1 VIKPPCSGFFV
12 FCASSNLPL
21 LTGDNPRI
29 FPFGKMLFSCLLAND
44 EGMKIM
50 RLFVVTIWVLLHSS
64 IGLAAPLEIEQAI
77 DSRGTLYASISPDG
91 KHIASVIFNGT
102 NYGLVLHDTET
113 LTPRLIKAGAR
124 ATEGFYSYTKAP
136 REVTWVGNDLLAVN
150 YGLVAETIDLNGK
163 KGRELGEEV
172 IGHAEPGLPLSSNLL
187 VYTDVEDGDIAM
199 INARTGV
206 KTKFDLPRGK
216 TLRRAFDRRGQL
228 RAVTMVNS
236 AFWKDVSVISNWYK
250 KSVDSEWEKLAE
262 FKITDEYW
270 TPMYV
275 PDEADQLVVV
285 SRGERNTY
293 AIFNYDTKH
302 RKTTDMLAGHPTQ
315 DILRVDGLE
324 QSTFDHVITGGL
336 VPQDIWF
343 DAQWGNV
350 QQAVDKALPN
360 RINRITGNPK
370 GNVLVYTRG
379 DNEPGSWY
387 LADMAEGSMRL
398 VARSKPS
405 VAGVELLPMKPF
417 TYTAPD
423 GLKVPTFLT
432 QPAKASGPAPLVVLI
447 HGGPQARDYWGWN
460 EEVQILAAH
469 GYAVFQPQF
478 RGSTGF
484 GRRFEEAG
492 FGQWGRA
499 MQDDITVGVQQLI
512 AQGIADPARVC
523 IVGSSFGGYAALWG
537 LVKTPDL
544 YQCGVSFAGVSDIEY
559 MFHDGSDRVKS
570 KTGTE
575 WMLSRIGDVR
585 LEPGRFDDV
594 SPLKHADKIRAP
606 VLLIHGEMDRRVPIS
621 HAEKMKAV
629 LGKLGKKVEWL
640 TFEDEGHG
648 IFYIRNELIYYTK
661 LLEFLDRY
669 IAPGGTATVNQ
680 ASKIQAPDA
689 LK

>member
-1 VIKPPCSGFFV
+1 
-12 FCASSNLPL
+12 
-21 LTGDNPRI
+21 
-29 FPFGKMLFSCLLAND
+29 
-44 EGMKIM
+44 M
-50 RLFVVTIWVLLHSS
+50 RRLM
-64 IGLAAPLEIEQAI
+64 LAAWALLNLSLGHAAQLEIDQAV
-77 DSRGTLYASISPDG
+77 DSRGTRYASISPDG
-91 KHIASVIFNGT
+91 KHIVSIIFNGT
-102 NYGLVLHDTET
+102 NYGLVLYDTDT
-113 LTPRLIKAGAR
+113 LTPRLLKAGAR
-124 ATEGFYSYTKAP
+124 AMEGFYSYTKAP

-163 KGRELGEEV
+163 KGRDLGEEV
-172 IGHAEPGLPLSSNLL
+172 IGHAEPGMPLSPNLL
-187 VYTDVEDGDIAM
+187 VYTDVEDGDIAL
-199 INARTGV
+199 INARTGA

-216 TLRRAFDRRGQL
+216 ALRRAFDRRGQL

-250 KSVDSEWEKLAE
+250 KSADSEWEKLVE

-275 PDEADQLVVV
+275 PDEVDQLVVV
-285 SRGERNTY
+285 SRLERDTY
-293 AIFNYDTKH
+293 AIFNYDTKQ
-302 RKTTDMLAGHPTQ
+302 KTMTDMLAGHPTQ

-324 QSTFDHVITGGL
+324 QSAFDHVTTGGM
-336 VPQDIWF
+336 VPQEIWF
-343 DAQWGNV
+343 DAQWGSV
-350 QQAVDKALPN
+350 QQSVDNALPN
-360 RINRITGNPK
+360 SINRISGDPK
-370 GNVLVYTRG
+370 GKVLVYTRS
-379 DNEPGSWY
+379 DSEPGSWY
-387 LADMAEGSMRL
+387 LVDMVDGSMRL

-405 VAGVELLPMKPF
+405 VAGAELRPMKSY

-423 GLKVPTFLT
+423 GFKVPAFLT
-432 QPAKASGPAPLVVLI
+432 RPAEAAGPTPLVVLI

-460 EEVQILAAH
+460 EEVQILSTH

-499 MQDDITVGVQQLI
+499 MQDDITAGVQQLI
-512 AQGIADPARVC
+512 AQGIADPARIC

-537 LVKTPDL
+537 LVKTPEL

-570 KTGTE
+570 KTTRE
-575 WMLSRIGDVR
+575 WMLSRVGDVR
-585 LEPGRFDDV
+585 SEPGRFDDV

-606 VLLIHGEMDRRVPIS
+606 VLLMHGELDRRVPIS
-621 HAEKMKAV
+621 HAEKMKAS

-648 IFYIRNELIYYTK
+648 IFYIRNELTYYSK
-661 LLEFLDRY
+661 LLAFLDRY
-669 IAPGGTATVNQ
+669 IGSG
-680 ASKIQAPDA
+680 DA
-689 LK
+689 DKTSQSDKH